1 MSKSKRR
8 RTFRRRV
15 PFRSYRKL
23 FLIAKEGART
33 EPIYFDMFNS
43 LQATI
48 HVKLL
53 PAKKHD
59 TSPPQVL
66 KRAEEFAKEKG
77 LRKKDEV
84 WLVMDRDQW
93 TDEQLTG
100 VFLGCRAYAFNL
112 AVSNPQFEYWLL
124 LHFEDGSG
132 VSGSRDCT
140 RRLTRHLP
148 NFKKT
153 YLEIQKIE
161 PGIPD
166 AIHRAE
172 AKDTPACKDWPRT
185 NGSTVYRLVKKLREQ
200 I

>member
-1 MSKSKRR
+1 MAMGR
-8 RTFRRRV
+8 RTFRRRP
-15 PFRSYRKL
+15 PFLPYRKL
-23 FLIAKEGART
+23 FLIATEGAKT
-33 EPIYFDMFNS
+33 EPIYFGIFNS
-43 LQATI
+43 PQATI

-53 PAKKHD
+53 PARKHD
-59 TSPPQVL
+59 SSPPQVL
-66 KRAEEFAKEKG
+66 KRAKEFVKEKG
-77 LRKKDEV
+77 VGKKDEV

-93 TDEQLTG
+93 TDEQLEG
-100 VFLGCRAYAFNL
+100 VFIGCRASAFNL

-140 RRLTRHLP
+140 QRLMRYLP
-148 NFKKT
+148 NFDKGH
-153 YLEIQKIE
+153 LEIQKLE

-172 AKDTPACKDWPRT
+172 AKDTPPCEDWPKT
-185 NGSTVYRLVKKLREQ
+185 NGSTVYRLVKSLREQ

>member
-8 RTFRRRV
+8 RTFRRRA
-15 PFRSYRKL
+15 PFLSYRKL
-23 FLIAKEGART
+23 FLIATEGART

-66 KRAEEFAKEKG
+66 KRAEEFVKEKG

-93 TDEQLTG
+93 TDEQLHG
-100 VFLGCRAYAFNL
+100 VCLGCRASAFNL
-112 AVSNPQFEYWLL
+112 AVSNPQFEYRLL
-124 LHFEDGSG
+124 LHFEDGGG